1 MINPDHFAVTLA
13 RAAYIFRTSP
23 NIVEQKTALRTLV
36 GLSRLG
42 SATVTWRNG
51 VVAVEGKEISAAL
64 PLIDDL
70 AACLARHGVG
80 TIWIAQGAP
89 PAELLELLRRLAG
102 EAEPSATGGTTAA
115 VSAVRG
121 SGVFVSPVGGEAAVA
136 GSQIVPALNLEALE
150 SSTSPLAGAL
160 RRLEASPYGPDV
172 LERAS
177 DVGTASEHAF
187 EADRLEEAVEALSL
201 LIALE
206 DRAPSQDA
214 RRSYGIALRRSLTRG
229 ALQRVS
235 RLLPDSR
242 YGEAASLVMRRA
254 GPDGTK
260 VLVDQIASLPTI
272 EERRVVFEA
281 LRRVREGYHLIV
293 SMLRHPDWFVVRNAA
308 WLVGDLGIYEAGGE
322 LTAALEHRDGRVR
335 QAAAAALAKLGTPE
349 TAEPLLR
356 ILRAADDQLR
366 SIVLSAVKGRAADA
380 LVRPIAVA
388 AEGEKDP
395 ELLREYLK
403 ALGRIGTPEAVQF
416 LIKTAQPGRRLLG
429 RKSKEERLAAIEG
442 LGLAGGAAAFGMLET
457 LAADRDRDIQDG
469 AKKALGMLRRR

>member
-1 MINPDHFAVTLA
+1 LA
-13 RAAYIFRTSP
+13 
-23 NIVEQKTALRTLV
+23 
-36 GLSRLG
+36 
-42 SATVTWRNG
+42 
-51 VVAVEGKEISAAL
+51 
-64 PLIDDL
+64 D
-70 AACLARHGVG
+70 CLARHGVG

-89 PAELLELLRRLAG
+89 PAEVLDLLRRLADV
-102 EAEPSATGGTTAA
+102 AEPPPAPGSTT
-115 VSAVRG
+115 SAVRAVRG
-121 SGVFVSPVGGEAAVA
+121 AGVFVSPTGGEAAVA
-136 GSQIVPALNLEALE
+136 GSQIVPELNLEALE
-150 SSTSPLAGAL
+150 GSTSPLAEAL
-160 RRLEASPYGPDV
+160 RRLEASPYGADL

-177 DVGTASEHAF
+177 DVGTAAERAF

-206 DRAPSQDA
+206 DRAPSEDV
-214 RRSYGIALRRSLTRG
+214 RRSYGITLRRSLTRG
-229 ALQRVS
+229 TLQRVS
-235 RLLPDSR
+235 RLLPDTR

-254 GPDGTK
+254 GADGTK
-260 VLVDQIASLPTI
+260 VLVDQIASLPTV

-308 WLVGDLGIYEAGGE
+308 WLVGDLGIYEAVGE

-349 TAEPLLR
+349 TAEPLLG

-403 ALGRIGTPEAVQF
+403 ALGRIGTPDAVRY
-416 LIKTAQPGRRLLG
+416 LIKSAQPGRRLLG

-442 LGLAGGAAAFGMLET
+442 LGLAGGVAAFGTLET
-457 LAADRDRDIQDG
+457 LVADRDREIQD
-469 AKKALGMLRRR
+469 AARKALATLRRR